1 MEALTLH
8 CITMKVR
15 DETPDTDSPQ
25 IPWFFRRVP
34 ASEMHHVE
42 VVSRLVDERVDQLEE
57 LIAAARAVDMHEPI
71 GEHKFL
77 RIRQG
82 DDLAIAFMAY
92 EGQRLVGYAHTLT
105 FGSGGERRVS
115 CEMVVHPEC
124 RRAGVGRALLGY
136 VVKHAESQ
144 GAQKLDAWAYND
156 SPASQHFAAAAGLR
170 ETRRLLHMHRHPG
183 PPPIVAAPEG
193 ASIRA
198 FRPGVDDEG
207 VLALN
212 NRIFAAHP
220 ENGSWTP
227 ADFQARTQQP
237 WFHPEDLLILEM
249 DGAMAGFC
257 WAKVEERGDEGT
269 VGEIYVIG
277 TAPGHHGR
285 GLGRY
290 LLGEALRHLSGR
302 NVKAVAVYVDQSNE
316 RAVAL
321 YWSFEF
327 HHHHVDAL
335 YSLPLP
341 LSRSGER
348 TATAT
353 G

>member
-1 MEALTLH
+1 
-8 CITMKVR
+8 
-15 DETPDTDSPQ
+15 
-25 IPWFFRRVP
+25 
-34 ASEMHHVE
+34 MHHVE
-42 VVSRLVDERVDQLEE
+42 VISRLEDERVDHLEE
-57 LIAAARAVDMHEPI
+57 LIAAAAAVDMHEPI

-77 RIRQG
+77 RIKHG

-105 FGSGGERRVS
+105 FGSPEGRRVS
-115 CEMVVHPEC
+115 CEMVVHPDC
-124 RRAGVGRALLGY
+124 RRSGVGRALLGY

-144 GAQKLDAWAYND
+144 GAQRLDVWAYND
-156 SPASQHFAAAAGLR
+156 SPASQHFVASLGL
-170 ETRRLLHMHRHPG
+170 EATRRLLHMHRHPG
-183 PPPIVAAPEG
+183 PPPVVATPEG

-198 FRPGVDDEG
+198 FRPGEDDEA

-212 NRIFAAHP
+212 NRIFAGHP
-220 ENGSWTP
+220 ENGSWTL
-227 ADFQARTQQP
+227 ADFRARTQQP
-237 WFHPEDLLILEM
+237 WFRADDLLVLEV
-249 DGAMAGFC
+249 DGRMAGFC
-257 WAKVEERGDEGT
+257 WAKVEERGDEGMM
-269 VGEIYVIG
+269 GEIYVIG
-277 TAPGHHGR
+277 TAPEYHGR

-302 NVKAVAVYVDQSNE
+302 DVKAVAVYVDQSNE

-327 HHHHVDAL
+327 HHHHVDVL

-341 LSRSGER
+341 LAPAEER
-348 TATAT
+348 AAAAT